1 MNWQH
6 FIDAARI
13 LAEVDEGSTG
23 RGRPRQV
30 RLRRAVSTAYYA
42 MFHAVCA
49 SNADALIGATPSIQ
63 GTEPWSHAYRAPDHR
78 PIKNRLEEYGKKS
91 GIHPAISAFAS
102 TFGILQEQRF
112 DTDYDPQKAFT
123 RREVD
128 RLINRAEAATATFV
142 MVPLQDRRDLAAY
155 LVLFRKR

>member
-112 DTDYDPQKAFT
+112 DADYDPQKAFT